1 MQTAVAIG
9 ITARFAR
16 QKAAFMGLELSQFD
30 LELELDGR
38 LAGIDPNAMRLRLS
52 NMAILIFSFLE
63 NDSPL
68 EMTLQRLQTL
78 LQQVY

>member
-1 MQTAVAIG
+1 
-9 ITARFAR
+9 
-16 QKAAFMGLELSQFD
+16 MGLELSQFD